1 MKKFLSSLVLS
12 LVLILAFYSTAF
24 ACGSNSN
31 IISVNSQYQGVVTF
45 NVTVDNTTWVEFG
58 DGLGTSLQKGNG
70 QICHRYQD
78 DKTYYVTM
86 YQDKL
91 PIAQTKVIVKEQPCQ
106 QNKSSFYLINND
118 FNSLTVGI
126 NCNSKTKLDW
136 GDGTSVVVKGINQSV
151 SHDYS
156 YNVNSWKSYNLTL
169 GSQIVGTLTI
179 YDDASKSSVLIT
191 NPCYSVTT
199 TEIIGWNDN
208 NTYVYPSTTQTVEI
222 NSWKIGNFIVLPLE
236 TVIKTGPSN
245 SYKTVATVTNSHWI
259 AKIIDGPQY
268 SGGAWWKVELA
279 GGKTGWVL
287 QSDNSFIFNN

>member
-1 MKKFLSSLVLS
+1 MKKILSSLVLS
-12 LVLILAFYSTAF
+12 LVLILGFYSTAF
-24 ACGSNSN
+24 ASCSNSN
-31 IISVNSQYQGVVTF
+31 SISVNSQDQGAVTF
-45 NVTVDNTTWVEFG
+45 NVTVDNVTWVEFG

-70 QICHRYQD
+70 HICHRYQA

-91 PIAQTKVIVKEQPCQ
+91 PIAQTKVIVKEQACQ
-106 QNKSSFYLINND
+106 HKSSFYLINND

-126 NCNSKTKLDW
+126 NCSSKTKLDW
-136 GDGTSVVVKGINQSV
+136 GDGTSVIVKGINQSV
-151 SHDYS
+151 SHDYA

-169 GSQIVGTLTI
+169 GSQLVGTLTI

-199 TEIIGWNDN
+199 TEII
-208 NTYVYPSTTQTVEI
+208 EI
-222 NSWKIGNFIVLPLE
+222 NTWKIGSFIFLPLE
-236 TVIKTGPSN
+236 TVIKTGPAN
-245 SYKTVATVTNSHWI
+245 SYKTTITVTNSHWV